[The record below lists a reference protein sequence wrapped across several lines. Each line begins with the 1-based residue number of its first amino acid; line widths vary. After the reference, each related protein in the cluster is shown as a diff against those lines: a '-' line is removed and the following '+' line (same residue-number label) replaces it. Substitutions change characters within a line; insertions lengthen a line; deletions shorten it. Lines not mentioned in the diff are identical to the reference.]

1 MGPGPAAYLPGA
13 FSLKPVNEITQKFA
27 ESVIRG
33 MSRVC
38 AAHNGINLAQGF
50 PDWDAPEEVKEAAI
64 KAIRDGYNQYAV
76 TWGTPNLRAAIAER
90 AAVYNRFEVD
100 PEADITVTCGATEG
114 MIAALKAIINPGDE
128 IIIFE
133 PFYENYGPDTLLSH
147 ATPRYV
153 TLHPPDW
160 RFDPDELAGAFNQ
173 RTKAVVMNTPNN
185 PTGKVFSREELET
198 IAGLCRKWDAYLI
211 NDEIYEYILYDEAEH
226 ISPAALPDMQDLV
239 ITINSMSKT
248 FSATG
253 WRVGWVIA
261 PPAVTSAVRKVH
273 DFLTVGAA
281 HPLQEA
287 CAAGLRLP
295 ESYYQGLRGRYL
307 DCRDR
312 LFGVLDQAGFQP
324 NKPRGAYYIITQV
337 GHLMERYGCVD
348 DTEFAYKLIELT
360 GVATVPGSSF
370 YSDPALGREQVRF
383 CFCKK
388 IETLDK
394 AAQGI
399 SKIA

>member
-1 MGPGPAAYLPGA
+1 M
-13 FSLKPVNEITQKFA
+13 KPVNDLTQQFG

-33 MSRVC
+33 MTRVC
-38 AAHNGINLAQGF
+38 MAHGGINLAQGF
-50 PDWDAPEEVKEAAI
+50 PDWDTPEEVKEAAI
-64 KAIRDGYNQYAV
+64 KAIRDGYNQYAI
-76 TWGTPNLRAAIAER
+76 TWGTPNLRAAIAQR
-90 AAVYNRFEVD
+90 AEVYNGFTVD
-100 PEADITVTCGATEG
+100 PENELTVTCGATEG

-153 TLHPPDW
+153 TLRPPDW
-160 RFDPDELAGAFNQ
+160 SFDPEELAAAFNE

-185 PTGKVFSREELET
+185 PTGKVFTRAELET
-198 IAGLCRKWDAYLI
+198 IAELCRRWDAYFI
-211 NDEIYEYILYDEAEH
+211 NDEIYEYILYDEAQH
-226 ISPAALPDMQDLV
+226 LSPAALPGMKDLA
-239 ITINSMSKT
+239 ITVNSMSKT

-261 PPAVTSAVRKVH
+261 PPTVTAAVRKVH

-295 ESYYQGLRGRYL
+295 ESYYQGLRGQYA
-307 DCRDR
+307 DCRER
-312 LFGVLDQAGFQP
+312 LFKALDQAGFQP
-324 NKPRGAYYIITQV
+324 NKPKGAYYIITQV
-337 GHLMERYGCVD
+337 GHLMERYGCAD
-348 DTEFAYKLIELT
+348 DTEFALKLIELA

-370 YSDPALGREQVRF
+370 YSDPALGREQIRF

-388 IETLDK
+388 AATLD
-394 AAQGI
+394 AAAEGLK
-399 SKIA
+399 KIA